1 MSGIVDDISEVT
13 GIVAVE
19 KATDNVYNYM
29 HPYNFYAQAS
39 ELNIITRT
47 KDGCGDILAYLP
59 YIKLY
64 DALKKTKPKV
74 LLRKY
79 TLVSIFTYIVNPEM
93 KSWTDDQKKE
103 ILEKSKLDTCLMIN
117 YDKLFKFLQTYKPRA
132 KDELDEINGVL
143 KSKKITL
150 VGGETHSTLLR
161 TSRPLNMTK
170 NKQLVTKKNRRT
182 RRRKSRK
189 VH

>member
-1 MSGIVDDISEVT
+1 MPDLANDIGEIG

-19 KATDNVYNYM
+19 KVTDNAYNYM

-39 ELNIITRT
+39 KLNIITRN
-47 KDGCGDILAYLP
+47 KDKLGCKDILAYLP

-64 DALKKTKPKV
+64 DALKKTNPKI

-93 KSWTDDQKKE
+93 KNNPWTDDQKNE
-103 ILEKSKLDTCLMIN
+103 ILEKSKLDECFTIN

-132 KDELDEINGVL
+132 KDELDEINDVL

-150 VGGETHSTLLR
+150 GGA
-161 TSRPLNMTK
+161 NITK
-170 NKQLVTKKNRRT
+170 NRMKKNRRT

-189 VH
+189 VR